1 MHSRR
6 SVDDSLPGERL
17 IRMTAQIRITQGLKT
32 EQRRQQILNLLEET
46 GNLNVSE
53 LSARFSV
60 SVVTIRKDLDDL
72 ESEGLLQRTFGGA
85 VFSHRSRFNRSFL
98 ERGQQYR
105 REKCAIAAAA
115 GAYIKVGDT
124 IMLDA
129 GTTTLALAEHLKSH
143 IKSVLVITCSVPAAL
158 ELSSAGYDILLLG
171 GMVRNKSLALLGR
184 ETLRIIERYRADKA
198 FLGSSSFTVEMGHT
212 TPNPE
217 DAQVK
222 EAIMRSANETYI
234 LVDSS
239 KYGHRCLTSFARLRD
254 VDLTIT
260 DSRIPRSKVKLL
272 EAAGAAIQLVDP
284 DKGAVRI
291 DSEQAIS
298 NQTASRKNLR
308 PLR

>member
-1 MHSRR
+1 M
-6 SVDDSLPGERL
+6 SV
-17 IRMTAQIRITQGLKT
+17 K
-32 EQRRQQILNLLEET
+32 
-46 GNLNVSE
+46 

-115 GAYIKVGDT
+115 GTYIKDGDT

-198 FLGSSSFTVEMGHT
+198 FLGSSGFTVEMGHT

-222 EAIMRSANETYI
+222 EAIMRSANETYV

-260 DSRIPRSKVKLL
+260 DGGLSRSKVKLL
-272 EAAGAAIQLVDP
+272 EAAGATMQIVNPSKAEVTS
-284 DKGAVRI
+284 
-291 DSEQAIS
+291 DSEKAIL
-298 NQTASRKNLR
+298 NHTPSRNNSR
-308 PLR
+308 PLN